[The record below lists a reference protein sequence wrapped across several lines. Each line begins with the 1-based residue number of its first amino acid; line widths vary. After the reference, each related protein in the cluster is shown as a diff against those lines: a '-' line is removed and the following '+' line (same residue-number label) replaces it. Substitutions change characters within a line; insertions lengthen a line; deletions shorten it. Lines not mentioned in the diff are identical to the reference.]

1 VATDDGDATYLVWRD
16 RAGEK
21 QGKPITVE
29 V

>member
-16 RAGEK
+16 RVAEK
-21 QGKPITVE
+21 QGKPITTE